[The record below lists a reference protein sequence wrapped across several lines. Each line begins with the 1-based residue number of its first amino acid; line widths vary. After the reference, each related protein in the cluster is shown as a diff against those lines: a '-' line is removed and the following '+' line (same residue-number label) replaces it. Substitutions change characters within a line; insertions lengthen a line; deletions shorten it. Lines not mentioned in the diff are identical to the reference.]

1 MDDTRTA
8 FVKRL
13 TKLIAGSI
21 DELEKAE
28 QDPTPE
34 AIARLVASNLWG
46 QTRPGPHRDIRAWI
60 RHIRGALGF
69 SQAQLAD
76 AIGANQV
83 TIARWETGK
92 SYPSPVYIRM
102 LVSIARQLGI
112 EQPEAAKLL

>member
-1 MDDTRTA
+1 MDDTKTA
-8 FVKRL
+8 FIKRL

-21 DELEKAE
+21 DELAKVEAE
-28 QDPTPE
+28 PTSD
-34 AIARLVASNLWG
+34 AIARLVAANLWG
-46 QTRPGPHRDIRAWI
+46 QTRPGPHKDIRAWI

-92 SYPSPVYIRM
+92 SHPSPVYIRA
-102 LVSIARQLGI
+102 LVSIARQLGL
-112 EQPEAAKLL
+112 EQM